1 MAFINPSRTT
11 KPIISFHLDPRT
23 KILMIFIVSILVVTI
38 NNVFFLLPLLEFL
51 VYLSAL
57 SNLNFKKM
65 WRYLKPTFWVSIP
78 IFIIQVIFSPKKMQP
93 LVTLPL
99 TSKILPGF
107 VLISSD
113 GLIYATAICLR
124 IFILASSSCMFS
136 LTTNSDDFLQS
147 LTKIG
152 LPFEL
157 AFTIGLVIYFYPMVV
172 SESIE
177 VRDSLETRGISLT
190 NGRFLDRLSCFK
202 VLVSAILMNF
212 LEKSKYQAIAMD
224 SRGFNPNK
232 KRTSFRELHYK
243 KTDIIIALMTLA
255 FAGGMLYLFKDEI
268 NFLGVIFSN
277 K

>member
-23 KILMIFIVSILVVTI
+23 KILMILTTSILVVTI
-38 NNVFFLLPLLEFL
+38 NNIFFLLPLLEFL

-57 SNLNFKKM
+57 SNLNFKKI
-65 WRYLKPTFWVSIP
+65 WQYLKPTFWVSIP
-78 IFIIQVIFSPKKMQP
+78 IFIIQVIFSPKKRYP
-93 LVTLPL
+93 LVAIPL
-99 TSKILPGF
+99 ASKIFPGF

-113 GLIYATAICLR
+113 GLVYATAICLR
-124 IFILASSSCMFS
+124 IFILAYSSCMFS

-157 AFTIGLVIYFYPMVV
+157 AFTTGLVIYFYPMVV
-172 SESIE
+172 SESLE
-177 VRDSLETRGISLT
+177 VKDSLETRGISLT
-190 NGRFLDRLSCFK
+190 NGRLRDRLNCFK

-243 KTDIIIALMTLA
+243 KRDVLFTIMTLVL
-255 FAGGMLYLFKDEI
+255 AGGMLYLFRDEI
-268 NFLGVIFSN
+268 NFLGVIFS
-277 K
+277 KQ